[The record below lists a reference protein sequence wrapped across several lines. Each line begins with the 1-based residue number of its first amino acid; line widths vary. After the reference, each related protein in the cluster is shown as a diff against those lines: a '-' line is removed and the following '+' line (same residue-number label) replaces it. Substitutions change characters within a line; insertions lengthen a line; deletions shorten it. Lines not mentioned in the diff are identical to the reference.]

1 MGAGVENVGGDM
13 FVSVPQADAVFM
25 KVSFFIYLFIE
36 TTMKSPSSFHSMPW
50 RFSWI

>member
-25 KVSFFIYLFIE
+25 KVSLIFNYLFI
-36 TTMKSPSSFHSMPW
+36 
-50 RFSWI
+50 

>member
-25 KVSFFIYLFIE
+25 KVSYLFIYLNHYEFTLI
-36 TTMKSPSSFHSMPW
+36 PHSIPCHG
-50 RFSWI
+50 